1 MNMIDENNDDQN
13 HCEDKTSSNANR
25 IGVNKSLDEENEII
39 ETTTKVDATLS
50 SENASAAVEYA
61 RLCGKLKST
70 PRTGWVRR
78 NVPNVESVADH
89 SWRVAALTLLLYKKS
104 EHEDSAVA
112 CSKEDLATS
121 YQTKKDS
128 FDISKCMEM
137 AILHDLAESIVGDIA
152 PSDNISKEE
161 KQLMEEKAIN
171 QIAGVLGNVHAN
183 STKDQ
188 ITEAKNRLLATF
200 HEYEE
205 RQTKEAIAVKD
216 LDLLDMIIQADE
228 YEQEHSHIDLTEF
241 FVGTPVERFR
251 NDIIRDVAREIHM
264 QRNARVAKKEKDR
277 TEKDIAR
284 THLTNDDADFIES
297 FANSSPMK
305 LTSSQIE
312 TVVLALR
319 KHDAEKYSKEC

>member
-1 MNMIDENNDDQN
+1 MNMVCENNDDQYQCVDTN
-13 HCEDKTSSNANR
+13 SSNT
-25 IGVNKSLDEENEII
+25 NKINFRKCHDEDNEII
-39 ETTTKVDATLS
+39 ETITKVDATLS

-89 SWRVAALTLLLYKKS
+89 SWRVAALTLLLHQKS
-104 EHEDSAVA
+104 ENEDTAA
-112 CSKEDLATS
+112 TCSEDLTSTS

-152 PSDNISKEE
+152 PSDNIPKEE
-161 KQLMEEKAIN
+161 KQRMEEKAIN
-171 QIAGVLGNVHAN
+171 QIAEVLGNVHAN
-183 STKDQ
+183 STKKQ
-188 ITEAKNRLLATF
+188 ITEAKKRLLSTF

-205 RQTKEAIAVKD
+205 RKTKEAIAVKD

-241 FVGTPVERFR
+241 FAGTPVERFR

-264 QRNARVAKKEKDR
+264 QRNVRVAKKEKDR
-277 TEKDIAR
+277 TVKDTA
-284 THLTNDDADFIES
+284 TSYLTNHDADFIQS
-297 FANSSPMK
+297 FANSSPLK
-305 LTSSQIE
+305 LTPSQIE
-312 TVVLALR
+312 AVVLALR
-319 KHDAEKYSKEC
+319 KHDSDKDSKE